1 MATGNSGDTA
11 VSVIIIYI
19 RLSLEDEDVRSG
31 VKEESNSIT
40 NQRLLI
46 HDYIKSNPE
55 LKEAKII
62 EKCDDGYSGK
72 RFDRPAFQEMIELAK
87 RGEADCI
94 IVKDFS
100 RFGRD
105 YIEMGNYLEQIFPF
119 LGIRFISV
127 NDHYDSAS
135 SHNQTLGLDMVF
147 KNFVYDSYSR
157 ELSKK
162 AHDAWVKIGV
172 EGSFRSTYAP
182 YGYRKSKENYHKL
195 EINPETAP
203 VVREIFELRLSGY
216 NAAKIAR
223 LLNARGVPSPA
234 QYAIEHNERKYGQ
247 NVNPREQGWNSCS
260 ITRILRNEKYA
271 GNMVNMRTKS
281 DGIRGKMIAR
291 DEREWIKVED
301 THEAIVSKEMFQKVE
316 AMLPKYKK
324 PYAGRRTNV
333 FCCAYCGKKMSRSG
347 NKTYYSCRYGETN
360 PNVSCYRFRVDAL
373 TLENVVLEELNSH
386 IQRFITED
394 LQPHEGKKSVRLA
407 SKASERKLYQREM
420 ESIEREKTKLY
431 EKYKDGKF
439 SREEYLRQKR
449 ECDTK
454 LKECKSDLLAAETET
469 ENSEGTAEE
478 IAERESV
485 AELIRK
491 HSDLDKL
498 TPELQ
503 EAFIERVDVYSAD
516 RIKITWKFA
525 RVFGE

>member
-1 MATGNSGDTA
+1 MATENSGDTA

-31 VKEESNSIT
+31 VKEESNSIS

-135 SHNQTLGLDMVF
+135 SRNETLGLDMVF
-147 KNFVYDSYSR
+147 KNFIYDSYSR

-247 NVNPREQGWNSCS
+247 NVNSREQGWNSCS

-271 GNMVNMRTKS
+271 GNMVTLRTKENE
-281 DGIRGKMIAR
+281 IRGKLTAR
-291 DEREWIKVED
+291 DKQEWIIVEN
-301 THEAIVSKEMFQKVE
+301 THEAIISKEIFQRVE
-316 AMLPKYKK
+316 AMLPAYKK
-324 PYAGRRTNV
+324 PYAGRQTNV
-333 FCCAYCGKKMSRSG
+333 FCCAYCGKKMSRSK
-347 NKTYYSCRYGETN
+347 NRTYYFCRYGDTN
-360 PNVSCYRFRVDAL
+360 PNASCYRFRVDAPI
-373 TLENVVLEELNSH
+373 LENAVLDELNSH

-394 LQPHEGKKSVRLA
+394 LQPLGEKRTEKRITKK
-407 SKASERKLYQREM
+407 SERKLYLKELGVL
-420 ESIEREKTKLY
+420 EKEKTELY

-439 SREEYLRQKR
+439 SREEYLKQKR

-454 LKECKSDLLAAETET
+454 VKEYQSLLQSEETKAED
-469 ENSEGTAEE
+469 SEKTAE
-478 IAERESV
+478 RRNV
-485 AELIRK
+485 AELIQM
-491 HSDLDKL
+491 HSDMVTL

-525 RVFGE
+525 HVFGE